1 LLFASSCPKFHNDT
15 SFGFQNNYKTST
27 AIGPQS
33 RRRVSAM
40 ATIARNRIGVIVVS
54 LIAALC
60 LPTAAH
66 AIRKTS
72 NVVIVGDSVVNVLRW
87 APESMKPLWS
97 SQYNAVLETWGCQ
110 QLIDKG
116 CSQSSDLSS
125 LQRIIN
131 HRRDNIDVY
140 IVATGYN
147 DTGPAYL
154 AKAIDAINK
163 EVKKQGASLIWL
175 TYQENANV
183 KLKSRSFNV
192 VLRTKQN
199 KNNMEIL
206 DWNKISHKNKHWFS
220 GDSVHMNRF
229 GGLQLARHIK
239 KALDAHYGRGASST
253 TSTTVPTPPT
263 TTDPTTT
270 TTVAG

>member
-1 LLFASSCPKFHNDT
+1 MPTFA
-15 SFGFQNNYKTST
+15 
-27 AIGPQS
+27 
-33 RRRVSAM
+33 RL
-40 ATIARNRIGVIVVS
+40 RIGAVFIS
-54 LIAALC
+54 LAAILF
-60 LPTAAH
+60 LPATAQAT
-66 AIRKTS
+66 RKTS
-72 NVVIVGDSVVNVLRW
+72 NVVIVGDSVTNVLRW

-97 SQYNAVLETWGCQ
+97 SQYNAILETWGCQ

-116 CSQSSDLSS
+116 CSQSSNLSS

-154 AKAIDAINK
+154 AKAIDAINR

-175 TYQENANV
+175 SYQENANV
-183 KLKSRSFNV
+183 KIKSRSFNA
-192 VLRTKQN
+192 VLRTKQSKN
-199 KNNMEIL
+199 KMEIL
-206 DWNKISHKNKHWFS
+206 DWADISRRKKKWFS
-220 GDSVHMNRF
+220 GDSVHLNPI

-239 KALDAHYGRGASST
+239 KALDAHYGYGASST
-253 TSTTVPTPPT
+253 TSTTTTVVIPAT

-270 TTVAG
+270 TTVIG

>member
-1 LLFASSCPKFHNDT
+1 M
-15 SFGFQNNYKTST
+15 ST
-27 AIGPQS
+27 FVRI
-33 RRRVSAM
+33 
-40 ATIARNRIGVIVVS
+40 RIGAICLTLV
-54 LIAALC
+54 AALSS
-60 LPTAAH
+60 PTTAH
-66 AIRKTS
+66 ATRKTS
-72 NVVIVGDSVVNVLRW
+72 NVVIVGDSVANVLRW
-87 APESMKPLWS
+87 APGSMKPLWS
-97 SQYNAVLETWGCQ
+97 SQYNALLETWGCQ

-131 HRRDNIDVY
+131 HRRDNIEVY

-163 EVKKQGASLIWL
+163 EVKKQGAALIWL

-183 KLKSRSFNV
+183 KIKSRSFNA
-192 VLRTKQN
+192 VLRAKQS
-199 KNNMEIL
+199 KNHMEIL
-206 DWNKISHKNKHWFS
+206 DWADISRKNKHWFS
-220 GDSVHMNRF
+220 GDSVHMNQF
-229 GGLQLARHIK
+229 GGMQLARHIK

-253 TSTTVPTPPT
+253 STTTVPTPST

>member
-1 LLFASSCPKFHNDT
+1 MT
-15 SFGFQNNYKTST
+15 
-27 AIGPQS
+27 
-33 RRRVSAM
+33 
-40 ATIARNRIGVIVVS
+40 TIARVRIGAIVFS
-54 LIAALC
+54 LITALC
-60 LPTAAH
+60 LPTTAQAT
-66 AIRKTS
+66 AKTS
-72 NVVIVGDSVVNVLRW
+72 NVVIVGDSVANVLRW

-97 SQYNAVLETWGCQ
+97 SQYNAILETWGCQ
-110 QLIDKG
+110 QLVDKG
-116 CSQSSDLSS
+116 CSQSSHLSS
-125 LQRIIN
+125 LQRIVK
-131 HRRDNIDVY
+131 HRNDNIDVY
-140 IVATGYN
+140 VVATGYN

-183 KLKSRSFNV
+183 KIKSRSFNA

-199 KNNMEIL
+199 KNHMELL
-206 DWNKISHKNKHWFS
+206 DWAAISRKQKQWFS

-253 TSTTVPTPPT
+253 TSTTS

>member
-1 LLFASSCPKFHNDT
+1 MSTFVRIRIGAICITLVAALSSP
-15 SFGFQNNYKTST
+15 
-27 AIGPQS
+27 
-33 RRRVSAM
+33 
-40 ATIARNRIGVIVVS
+40 TIA
-54 LIAALC
+54 
-60 LPTAAH
+60 H
-66 AIRKTS
+66 ATRKTS
-72 NVVIVGDSVVNVLRW
+72 NVVIVGDSVANVLRW

-97 SQYNAVLETWGCQ
+97 SQYNALLETWGCQ
-110 QLIDKG
+110 QLINKG

-183 KLKSRSFNV
+183 KIKSRSFNA
-192 VLRTKQN
+192 VLRTKKN
-199 KNNMEIL
+199 KNHMEIL
-206 DWNKISHKNKHWFS
+206 DWDKISRKNKHWFS

-253 TSTTVPTPPT
+253 TSTTS

-270 TTVAG
+270 TTVAE

>member
-1 LLFASSCPKFHNDT
+1 M
-15 SFGFQNNYKTST
+15 ST
-27 AIGPQS
+27 VV
-33 RRRVSAM
+33 RL
-40 ATIARNRIGVIVVS
+40 RIGAIVLS
-54 LIAALC
+54 LVAALSS
-60 LPTAAH
+60 PTTAH
-66 AIRKTS
+66 ATRKTS
-72 NVVIVGDSVVNVLRW
+72 NVVIVGDSVANVLRW
-87 APESMKPLWS
+87 APGSMKPLWS
-97 SQYNAVLETWGCQ
+97 SQYNALLETWGCQ

-183 KLKSRSFNV
+183 KIKSRSFNA

-199 KNNMEIL
+199 KNDMEIL

-253 TSTTVPTPPT
+253 TSTTTTTTVPTTST

>member
-1 LLFASSCPKFHNDT
+1 M
-15 SFGFQNNYKTST
+15 ST
-27 AIGPQS
+27 FVRI
-33 RRRVSAM
+33 
-40 ATIARNRIGVIVVS
+40 RIGAICITLV
-54 LIAALC
+54 AALSS
-60 LPTAAH
+60 PTTAH
-66 AIRKTS
+66 ATRKTS
-72 NVVIVGDSVVNVLRW
+72 NVVIVGDSVANVLRW
-87 APESMKPLWS
+87 APGSMKPLWS
-97 SQYNAVLETWGCQ
+97 SQYNALLETWGCQ

-183 KLKSRSFNV
+183 KIKSRSFNA
-192 VLRTKQN
+192 VLRAKQS
-199 KNNMEIL
+199 KNRMEIL
-206 DWNKISHKNKHWFS
+206 DWADISRKNKHWFS
-220 GDSVHMNRF
+220 GDSVHMNQF
-229 GGLQLARHIK
+229 GGTQLARHIK

-253 TSTTVPTPPT
+253 STTTVPTPST

>member
-1 LLFASSCPKFHNDT
+1 
-15 SFGFQNNYKTST
+15 
-27 AIGPQS
+27 
-33 RRRVSAM
+33 M

-60 LPTAAH
+60 LPTTAH
-66 AIRKTS
+66 ATRKTS

-183 KLKSRSFNV
+183 KIKSRSFNA
-192 VLRTKQN
+192 VLRTKQS
-199 KNNMEIL
+199 KNSMEIL
-206 DWNKISHKNKHWFS
+206 DWNKISRKNKHWFS

>member
-1 LLFASSCPKFHNDT
+1 MPSLTRL
-15 SFGFQNNYKTST
+15 Q
-27 AIGPQS
+27 IG
-33 RRRVSAM
+33 
-40 ATIARNRIGVIVVS
+40 TIAFSLVV
-54 LIAALC
+54 AMC
-60 LPTAAH
+60 LPTTAH
-66 AIRKTS
+66 ATRKTS
-72 NVVIVGDSVVNVLRW
+72 NVVIVGDSVANVLRW
-87 APESMKPLWS
+87 APESMKPLWN
-97 SQYNAVLETWGCQ
+97 SQYNALLETWGCQ
-110 QLIDKG
+110 QLVDKG

-154 AKAIDAINK
+154 AKAIDAINR

-183 KLKSRSFNV
+183 KIKSRSFNA
-192 VLRTKQN
+192 VLRTKHN

-206 DWNKISHKNKHWFS
+206 DWDKISRKNKHWFS

-253 TSTTVPTPPT
+253 TSTTS

-270 TTVAG
+270 TTVSG

>member
-1 LLFASSCPKFHNDT
+1 MPTFA
-15 SFGFQNNYKTST
+15 
-27 AIGPQS
+27 
-33 RRRVSAM
+33 RL
-40 ATIARNRIGVIVVS
+40 RIGAVLIS
-54 LIAALC
+54 LGAVLYV
-60 LPTAAH
+60 PTTAH
-66 AIRKTS
+66 ATRKTS
-72 NVVIVGDSVVNVLRW
+72 NVVIVGDSVANVLRW

-97 SQYNAVLETWGCQ
+97 SQYNATLETWGCQ
-110 QLIDKG
+110 QLVDKG

-154 AKAIDAINK
+154 ARAIDAINK

-183 KLKSRSFNV
+183 KLKSRSFNA

-199 KNNMEIL
+199 KNHMEIL
-206 DWNKISHKNKHWFS
+206 DWNKISRNNKNWFS

-239 KALDAHYGRGASST
+239 KALDAHYGYGAST
-253 TSTTVPTPPT
+253 MTSTTTTTTVVSPTT

-270 TTVAG
+270 TTLVG

>member
-1 LLFASSCPKFHNDT
+1 M
-15 SFGFQNNYKTST
+15 ST
-27 AIGPQS
+27 VV
-33 RRRVSAM
+33 RL
-40 ATIARNRIGVIVVS
+40 RIGAIVLS
-54 LIAALC
+54 LVAALSS
-60 LPTAAH
+60 PTTAH
-66 AIRKTS
+66 ATRKTS
-72 NVVIVGDSVVNVLRW
+72 NVVIVGDSVANVLRW
-87 APESMKPLWS
+87 APESMKPLWT

-110 QLIDKG
+110 QLVDKG

-183 KLKSRSFNV
+183 KIKSRSFNA

-199 KNNMEIL
+199 KN
-206 DWNKISHKNKHWFS
+206 WFS

-253 TSTTVPTPPT
+253 TSTTT